1 MSEAAKRNIEAREA
15 LVDELARALGKTWI
29 GPSADVLR
37 YAAEGMISEDEGLGR
52 AARTLCSWREA
63 MGRDRWALVRA
74 ALGEEAE
81 LAAQPLDVA
90 IGMLGGNMVSF
101 AVRECCKRAL
111 GESEA
116 IDLLDI
122 AGAGEDAVTV
132 ADVRDWLEWAID
144 EDGHVNPFRVE
155 GWEESP
161 TGATLADSLE
171 GYLNDDR
178 DQTMRDELES
188 EAYWSITK
196 DVERTL
202 RRAAEELGLGD
213 VADLI
218 AFDGNAQQALEE
230 DYLWDLAPT
239 RLCYAGRLGREV
251 RADLVLTGE
260 MPGGS
265 CFDWYVAELGGSQD
279 ARAGVAE
286 ALAAVS
292 GSDARV
298 VACAKVTVG
307 EWLRLLASQQE
318 GKEVALEC
326 RGASSYAYRPST
338 GEGWPLPALTGTVPI
353 PGGALGA
360 VAVDPRP
367 WEVMAMEGRDM
378 VPAWCGR
385 SLGSSLGLGEEA
397 WDGARASA
405 REDELDAERH
415 AREDYAHGADTLL
428 SAAIVSL
435 ASQGAAMTERM
446 AMMDYARANDER

>member
-1 MSEAAKRNIEAREA
+1 MSVAAKRSVEAREA

-29 GPSADVLR
+29 GPSTDVLR
-37 YAAEGMISEDEGLGR
+37 YAAEGMLAEDEGLGR
-52 AARTLCSWREA
+52 AARTLCSWRKA
-63 MGRDRWALVRA
+63 MGRDRWALVRV

-90 IGMLGGNMVSF
+90 IGMLGSNVVGH

-178 DQTMRDELES
+178 DQTMRDELER

-265 CFDWYVAELGGSQD
+265 CFDWYLGDLGASQA

-286 ALAAVS
+286 ALAAVP
-292 GSDARV
+292 GPDARV
-298 VACAKVTVG
+298 VICAKATIF
-307 EWLRLLASQQE
+307 EWLGLLASQQE
-318 GKEVALEC
+318 DKEVILEC

-338 GEGWPLPALTGTVPI
+338 GEGWPLPALTGAVPI

-385 SLGSSLGLGEEA
+385 SLGSSLGLGEEV

-415 AREDYAHGADTLL
+415 AREDRVRAEALV
-428 SAAIVSL
+428 SAAAAL
-435 ASQGAAMTERM
+435 AAPSAHMMERAAIMDHAETRGER
-446 AMMDYARANDER
+446 

>member
-1 MSEAAKRNIEAREA
+1 MSVAAKRSVEAREA

-29 GPSADVLR
+29 GPSTDVLR
-37 YAAEGMISEDEGLGR
+37 YAAEGMLAEDEGLGR
-52 AARTLCSWREA
+52 AARTLCSWRKA
-63 MGRDRWALVRA
+63 MGRDRWALVRV

-90 IGMLGGNMVSF
+90 IGMLGSNVVGH

-161 TGATLADSLE
+161 TGATLADTLE

-178 DQTMRDELES
+178 DQTMWDELER

-239 RLCYAGRLGREV
+239 RPCYV
-251 RADLVLTGE
+251 
-260 MPGGS
+260 
-265 CFDWYVAELGGSQD
+265 GGSQD

-286 ALAAVS
+286 ALAAVP
-292 GSDARV
+292 GPDARV
-298 VACAKVTVG
+298 VICAKATIF
-307 EWLRLLASQQE
+307 EWLGLLASQQE
-318 GKEVALEC
+318 DKEVILEC

-338 GEGWPLPALTGTVPI
+338 GEGWPLPALTGAVPI

-385 SLGSSLGLGEEA
+385 SLGSSLGLGEEV

-415 AREDYAHGADTLL
+415 AREDRVRAEALV
-428 SAAIVSL
+428 SAAAAL
-435 ASQGAAMTERM
+435 AAPSAHMMERAAIMDHAETRGER
-446 AMMDYARANDER
+446 